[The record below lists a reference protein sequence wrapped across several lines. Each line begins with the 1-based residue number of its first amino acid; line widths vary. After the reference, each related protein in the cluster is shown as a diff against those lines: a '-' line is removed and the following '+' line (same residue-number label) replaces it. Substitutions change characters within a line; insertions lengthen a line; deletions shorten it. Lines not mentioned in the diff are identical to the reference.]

1 MSIPQFGYFGLVVRY
16 TARVGAKHSQ
26 RDYDVL
32 ADEMFALRRS
42 GQTGAA
48 VKLFNERSD
57 PLVLRLLA
65 ARQDLQSDSD
75 IQAWEFQADRD
86 YSIRTGQLILVVAFV
101 FVIGAFVSG
110 WLVTRLLAS
119 PLSALHYF
127 EYE

>member
-1 MSIPQFGYFGLVVRY
+1 VLARSIRNV
-16 TARVGAKHSQ
+16 
-26 RDYDVL
+26 DYDVL

-42 GQTGAA
+42 GQSGAA

-65 ARQDLQSDSD
+65 ARQDLQSD
-75 IQAWEFQADRD
+75 IQAWELQADRD

-101 FVIGAFVSG
+101 FVIGALASG

>member
-1 MSIPQFGYFGLVVRY
+1 MLARSIRNV
-16 TARVGAKHSQ
+16 
-26 RDYDVL
+26 DYDVL

-42 GQTGAA
+42 GQSGAA

-57 PLVLRLLA
+57 P
-65 ARQDLQSDSD
+65 
-75 IQAWEFQADRD
+75 
-86 YSIRTGQLILVVAFV
+86 

-110 WLVTRLLAS
+110 WLVTRLPAS